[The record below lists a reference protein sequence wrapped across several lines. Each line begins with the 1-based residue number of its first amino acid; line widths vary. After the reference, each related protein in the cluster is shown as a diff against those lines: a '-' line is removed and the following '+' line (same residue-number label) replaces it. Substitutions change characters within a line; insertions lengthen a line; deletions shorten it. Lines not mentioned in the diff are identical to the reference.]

1 MKSAFVAASA
11 ATTPAAT
18 TAKDTNSDAVGLPLA
33 MIDLVAPDTLGQ
45 ELIVSASNRVFI
57 ERSLNRGDDL
67 SGRSGSWALP
77 AYDS

>member
-1 MKSAFVAASA
+1 
-11 ATTPAAT
+11 
-18 TAKDTNSDAVGLPLA
+18 
-33 MIDLVAPDTLGQ
+33 
-45 ELIVSASNRVFI
+45 VFI